1 MPKKRPSK
9 RPGRAARAVGLPAA
23 ALPASTLPPEQ
34 RLGAALERQD
44 AAAVA
49 FALRNDH
56 VIVPLLPVDG
66 PPQVRVFRRG
76 DADRYMLLLFSAPE
90 HYAAMTPQEPEHR
103 VLAYDGETLRD
114 FLEQNIGVLEA
125 VWFDVAGPHP
135 MQAEPQDVLDALR
148 VPSEVASGAGAESGA
163 SASAGAE
170 SGAGAGAHADSS
182 D

>member
-1 MPKKRPSK
+1 MPKRRTPKRPA
-9 RPGRAARAVGLPAA
+9 RPTRGKGLPGAG
-23 ALPASTLPPEQ
+23 LPASTLPPDQ

-56 VIVPLLPVDG
+56 VIVPLLPVEG

-76 DADRYMLLLFSAPE
+76 EADKYMLLLFSAPE

-103 VLAYDGETLRD
+103 VLAYDAATLRD

-125 VWFDVAGPHP
+125 VWFDVAGPHA

-148 VPSEVASGAGAESGA
+148 LPRDGA
-163 SASAGAE
+163 
-170 SGAGAGAHADSS
+170 ADT
-182 D
+182 DADGPV